1 MINPELANIIQMALH
16 DDCDCK
22 QQQNNVV
29 QLQAATTKPDDAFT
43 TTTTKTNY
51 IPLAIGAVI
60 LYNIFK

>member
-22 QQQNNVV
+22 QLNNVV
-29 QLQAATTKPDDAFT
+29 QLQATNSVEDALPT
-43 TTTTKTNY
+43 PPKTNY
-51 IPLAIGAVI
+51 VPLAIGAII

>member
-22 QQQNNVV
+22 QQQNNTV
-29 QLQAATTKPDDAFT
+29 QLQASTKPEDVLPT
-43 TTTTKTNY
+43 PTKKTNY
-51 IPLAIGAVI
+51 IPLAIGAII